1 LQVQSSSHCIAV
13 LLQISRSLP
22 AASLFNTIPFKPQ
35 IEEHNMQDV
44 LTATGFIGAI
54 PAIFRSVTGL
64 QVVNALPVLAT
75 ELIQAAIRVV

>member
-1 LQVQSSSHCIAV
+1 
-13 LLQISRSLP
+13 
-22 AASLFNTIPFKPQ
+22 
-35 IEEHNMQDV
+35 MQDV